1 MKVLMATD
9 GSQPAET
16 ALELVGSIAWP
27 AGSEIR
33 LVTALEPI
41 EPVMTAAWAPSLATD
56 VDKQQRDLS
65 VSAEAVLG
73 HAARALAHTGATIT
87 TDVLDGR
94 AASAI
99 LDEARLL
106 EADLI
111 VLGSRGHG
119 TIGSMLLGS
128 VSAEVADHSP
138 CPVLIARRPHL
149 TRVVL
154 GQDGSDCARVAEE
167 IVAGWPIFAGT
178 AIEVTSVAYLGMPWT
193 SGLALASYEA
203 IPDDYSS
210 VGRQII
216 AEHQQLVDGCVQRL
230 ANAGRRAS
238 GRVCE
243 GEAAAGLIE
252 VAEQVQAD
260 AIVVGTH
267 GRTGLSRLVI
277 GSIARNVMLHAS
289 CSVLIARRGGVARA
303 AHSPA

>member
-1 MKVLMATD
+1 MKVLLATD

-16 ALELVGSIAWP
+16 ALELVGSITWP
-27 AGSEIR
+27 PGSEIR
-33 LVTALEPI
+33 LVTALQPI
-41 EPVMTAAWAPSLATD
+41 EPVMTAAWAPALATD
-56 VDKQQRDLS
+56 VDKQQQDLTAA
-65 VSAEAVLG
+65 AEAVLAHG
-73 HAARALAHTGATIT
+73 ARSLAHTGATIT
-87 TDVLDGR
+87 TDVLEGR

-99 LDEARLL
+99 LE
-106 EADLI
+106 EADQLAADL
-111 VLGSRGHG
+111 VVMGSRGHG

-138 CPVLIARRPHL
+138 RPVLIARRPRL

-167 IVAGWPIFAGT
+167 LVAAWPIFAGT

-210 VGRQII
+210 VGRQMVT
-216 AEHQQLVDGCVQRL
+216 EHQQVIDESVRRL
-230 ANAGRRAS
+230 TEAGRQAS

-243 GEAAAGLIE
+243 GEAAAALID

-267 GRTGLSRLVI
+267 GRTGLSRLVL
-277 GSIARNVMLHAS
+277 GSIARNVMLHAR
-289 CSVLIARRGGVARA
+289 CSVLIARRGRQPLPGASA
-303 AHSPA
+303 